1 MWKNYFK
8 VSFRNLMKRKL
19 YTGIN
24 ILGLTVAIVSFL
36 AIALYIYH
44 EATYDSM
51 YSDSERVVR
60 FAQKFERSGEEQV
73 VAMTPSALVPAL
85 MEEIEE
91 VEVATLIFDYSIFS
105 SVLIDGGQGN
115 REESKFAFVDENFF
129 EIFNLE
135 LLAGAEGKLLTE
147 PNQIVLTYSAAQRYF
162 QRPLLTVGST
172 IKVDGTDYQ
181 VTGIVSDFPSNS
193 HLDFDFLAS
202 FITTRHGKDPQ
213 WSPANYYSYAK
224 LIPNTDKE
232 VFAGKLDQMVEKY
245 LGEQLRSYGF
255 EVAMLFQPL
264 TSIYLGDSQ
273 LKEMKPA
280 SDIKNLYIFG
290 SVAILLIIIGIIN
303 YVNLATAES
312 TERNKEVGLRKVLGA
327 GRPQLFGQLLS
338 ESMILSTA
346 GVLFSLLVIYLLK
359 GFFMD
364 FSGVPLR
371 LELLFSPLGFSLMI
385 ALLIL
390 IGLFSGFYPAIVLSG
405 LEPLKALGKKFTG
418 ANEGGWLRRG
428 LVVFQFFVSISLLLA
443 TFIVKKQLDY
453 MQTVNLGYDREQV
466 IALNF
471 HYNMMEKVSS
481 FKNEVDRTG
490 AAQSVSLSNS
500 LPIFIQAGY
509 SVSPGGDND
518 KDFMITG
525 FAVDHDILQTLSLN
539 LIAGTDFSKQDINQ
553 SEAYESQSEM
563 NIIFNE
569 AAIKEMGWE
578 VEESIGRKVNY
589 NGLICNI
596 KGVVQDF
603 YFNSLHH
610 QVGPLAIF
618 IQPSEANWIL
628 AKLPKGSPNE
638 SITKLEEVWK
648 GLFPD
653 RPFTYRFL
661 DEEYDKMYQAEMKV
675 SSIFGVFAGIAIF
688 IACMGLFGLVSYVA
702 MRRTREISIRKV
714 LGADAIDVLKVL
726 SSDFFV
732 LLTVSA
738 IMAVGF
744 GLWFKGIWL
753 GGFAYKTDISLS
765 IYLLS
770 ILMVLIIAILTIGYR
785 TLKVFALNPAKT
797 LKDD

>member
-36 AIALYIYH
+36 VIALYVHH

-51 YSDSERVVR
+51 YSDSDRVVR
-60 FAQKFERSGEEQV
+60 FAQKFVRSGEEQV
-73 VAMTPSALVPAL
+73 VGMTPSALVPTL

-105 SVLIDGGQGN
+105 SVLIDGGEGN
-115 REESKFAFVDENFF
+115 REETKFAFVDENFF
-129 EIFNLE
+129 KIFDLE
-135 LLAGAEGKLLTE
+135 LLAGAEGKLLSE
-147 PNQIVLTYSAAQRYF
+147 PNQIVLTYSSAQRYF
-162 QRPLLTVGST
+162 QKPLLAVGNT
-172 IKVDGTDYQ
+172 IKVDGKDYQ
-181 VTGIVSDFPSNS
+181 VTGIVADFPSNS
-193 HLDFDFLAS
+193 HIDFDFLAS

-224 LIPNTDKE
+224 LIPNSDRE
-232 VFAGKLDQMVEKY
+232 VFTGKLDKMVEKY
-245 LGEQLRSYGF
+245 LGEQLRSSGF
-255 EVAMLFQPL
+255 EVAILFQPL

-290 SVAILLIIIGIIN
+290 SVAFLLILIGIIN

-327 GRPQLFGQLLS
+327 DRPQLFGQLLS

-346 GVLFSLLVIYLLK
+346 GVVFSLLVIYLLK
-359 GFFMD
+359 DFFMD

-371 LELLFSPLGFSLMI
+371 VDLLLSPLGISVLL
-385 ALLIL
+385 ALLLL
-390 IGLFSGFYPAIVLSG
+390 IGLFSGFYPALILSG

-418 ANEGGWLRRG
+418 IGGGAWLRRS
-428 LVVFQFFVSISLLLA
+428 LVIFQFFVSISLLLA
-443 TFIVKKQLDY
+443 TFIVKNQLDY
-453 MQTVNLGYDREQV
+453 MQTVNLGYAREQV

-471 HYNMMEKVSS
+471 HYNMREKVSS

-490 AAQSVSLSNS
+490 AVQSVSLTNS

-509 SVSPGGDND
+509 SVSPGGDSD

-525 FAVDHDILQTLSLN
+525 FAVDHDILQTLNLN
-539 LIAGTDFSKQDINQ
+539 LMAGTDFSGQDINQ
-553 SEAYESQSEM
+553 TDAYESQSEM

-569 AAIKEMGWE
+569 AAIRELGWT

-628 AKLPKGSPNE
+628 AKLPKGNPTE
-638 SITKLEEVWK
+638 SLTKLEEVWK
-648 GLFPD
+648 GIFPD

-661 DEEYDKMYQAEMKV
+661 DEEYGKMYQAEIKV
-675 SSIFGVFAGIAIF
+675 SSIFGLFAGIAIF

-702 MRRTREISIRKV
+702 LRRTREISIRKV
-714 LGADAIDVLKVL
+714 MGANAIDVLKVL
-726 SSDFFV
+726 SSDFF
-732 LLTVSA
+732 LLLAVSA
-738 IMAVGF
+738 VMAVGF
-744 GLWFKGIWL
+744 GIWFSGFWL
-753 GGFAYKTDISLS
+753 EGFAYKTNISS
-765 IYLLS
+765 AIYLLS
-770 ILMVLIIAILTIGYR
+770 ILMVTVIALLTISYR
-785 TLKVFALNPAKT
+785 TFKVFALNPAKT
-797 LKDD
+797 LKDE